1 MEKKRGAVMLS
12 GLGLTVAG
20 SVVGLVSESQ
30 QINVVTLLVAI
41 GYCAVGYAAGAEDAD
56 RGDF

>member
-1 MEKKRGAVMLS
+1 MLS

-30 QINVVTLLVAI
+30 QINVVTLLVAF
-41 GYCAVGYAAGAEDAD
+41 GYGAVGYAAGAEDAD